1 MSTRSTSIL
10 CVAFTSALLTGA
22 PGVAFASLHAP
33 RIAVSSTNSDWE
45 HVGGLFQVT
54 AIDHDGPVVFV
65 EQKLFYAKALV
76 GPTAV
81 KRRGWRRCWSAR
93 APCHRRRPWQGRQ
106 AP

>member
-54 AIDHDGPVVFV
+54 AIDHDGPHIVNPLLSVP
-65 EQKLFYAKALV
+65 EPTTALLPAV
-76 GPTAV
+76 GLTLLAAS
-81 KRRGWRRCWSAR
+81 RREISRV
-93 APCHRRRPWQGRQ
+93 
-106 AP
+106 